1 MPEWVGQTVGKVRI
15 DKYLARGGMAEVYL
29 GTHLTLERPVAV
41 KVMHGFIEESQELQT
56 RFQREARVVASLRHP
71 NIVQIYDFDTH
82 DGHPY
87 IVMEFLRGTSLAA
100 YLRYLHEKNETLPLA
115 QIGRLLSALASGLDY
130 AHQQGVIHRDI
141 KPANILLHTKSG
153 EFSLDQPLT
162 NNVEPI
168 ITDFGLVRIAHSTTQ
183 TSSGLISGTPAYMSP
198 EQAQGA
204 KMDHRTDL
212 YSLGVVLYEL
222 LAGRVPFEADST
234 IAVIYKHINEP
245 PPPVESVSPEL
256 QQVIARALAKD
267 PNDRYQT
274 ARDLAAAFLNA
285 AGMRSESETL
295 HTAQIRTSKPASVPA
310 RRTSTRSPLAVGTVI
325 AVCACLSF
333 LALGAAGLSASFLP
347 KLRAATASPSVMPP
361 MDIPTEA
368 SAPIPQT
375 GIAPAG
381 ILRFQNGVAFLDSVT
396 ISAELDI
403 PPADKQYEAWLIDDD
418 NEASLSIGILQNNDG
433 KFTLTYVDP
442 EKTNLLGKFNR
453 MEITLE
459 SSPDDSPNSSRNVS
473 YSTTIPEGPLM
484 HIRHLLAGTN
494 ETPERVPVASGLTA
508 NITLINDTANAM
520 VDAYNAG
527 DRKSMRAH
535 AEAIVNLIVGSEDP
549 QNYFDW
555 DGDGILQDPGD
566 GYGLLING
574 NQGGYL
580 DRMIYH
586 ASIAAKANGTT
597 PAIQMHAGHVEICI
611 QNLETWSPEL
621 RDIAI
626 RIAQSTDEQNVD
638 ADLALAA
645 ALADKM
651 LNGIDIDG
659 NESINPIPGEGGALT
674 AVQHAEYMSDMAI
687 MPGKNQVSQ

>member
-1 MPEWVGQTVGKVRI
+1 
-15 DKYLARGGMAEVYL
+15 MAEVYL

-56 RFQREARVVASLRHP
+56 RFQREARVVAGLRHP
-71 NIVQIYDFDTH
+71 NIVQIYDFDAH

-115 QIGRLLSALASGLDY
+115 QIGRLLGALASGLDY

-245 PPPVESVSPEL
+245 PPPIESVSPEL

-267 PNDRYQT
+267 PDDRYQT
-274 ARDLAAAFLNA
+274 ARDLAAAFLDA
-285 AGMRSESETL
+285 AGMRSESETRF
-295 HTAQIRTSKPASVPA
+295 TAQIRSSKPASVSPKRPPA
-310 RRTSTRSPLAVGTVI
+310 RSPLAVGAVI
-325 AVCACLSF
+325 AVCACLSV

-347 KLRAATASPSVMPP
+347 RLRAATASPPVIPS
-361 MDIPTEA
+361 MDMPTEE
-368 SAPIPQT
+368 APAPTPQT
-375 GIAPAG
+375 GFTPAG
-381 ILRFQNGVAFLDSVT
+381 VLRFQNGVAFLDSVT
-396 ISAELDI
+396 ISAELDLT
-403 PPADKQYEAWLIDDD
+403 PGDKQYEAWLVDDD
-418 NEASLSIGILQNNDG
+418 NESSLSIGVLQNNGG

-442 EKTNLLGKFNR
+442 QKTNLLGKFNR
-453 MEITLE
+453 LEITLE
-459 SSPDDSPNSSRNVS
+459 PSPDDSPNSSRNVA
-473 YSTTIPEGPLM
+473 YSTTISEGPLM

-494 ETPERVPVASGLTA
+494 ETPGQVPVASGLTA
-508 NITLINDTANAM
+508 TVALINDASNAM

-527 DRKSMRAH
+527 DKKAMRAH
-535 AEAIVNLIVGSEDP
+535 AETIVNLIVGSEDP
-549 QNYFDW
+549 QNYSDW
-555 DGDGILQDPGD
+555 DGNGTVEDPGD

-574 NQGGYL
+574 GQGGYL

-597 PAIQMHAGHVEICI
+597 KAIQMHAGHVEICI

-621 RDIAI
+621 RDVAI
-626 RIAQSTDEQNVD
+626 RIAQSTDEQNMD

-659 NESINPIPGEGGALT
+659 DEAIAPIPGEGGALT
-674 AVQHAEYMSDMAI
+674 AVQHAGYMSDMTI
-687 MPGKNQVSQ
+687 QPGENQVSQ